1 MYVVA
6 KNIYEGIMEIN
17 SDGSFNRYTGV
28 NPIQMTPLEIFT
40 RSLMSEEQIAQLQL
54 YLPTE
59 YTNVT
64 IDDRNLAKIKGNEK
78 KYLEILY
85 ELIDHK
91 MLDFYVVDD
100 RNLPQIEIGREV
112 VENQYYPVKVNYP
125 EPEKRRITG
134 IRDLNAVSVKIE
146 EVYQA
151 HPLCE
156 IKP

>member
-1 MYVVA
+1 MTGYSKHIRKIEWDSCGFNGENNPFI
-6 KNIYEGIMEIN
+6 KNN
-17 SDGSFNRYTGV
+17 LNRKLS
-28 NPIQMTPLEIFT
+28 I
-40 RSLMSEEQIAQLQL
+40 
-54 YLPTE
+54 
-59 YTNVT
+59 T